1 MLKANILES
10 QIILKFLEARK
21 LKGLNRMPEGG
32 IP

>member
-10 QIILKFLEARK
+10 QIILFLGGRK
-21 LKGLNRMPEGG
+21 PKGLNRMPEGG